1 MQTLSIMIQ
10 NLRSETSIFYLF
22 SNNHINDIV
31 QLGFDFEDEEVLGYY
46 ISFLK
51 TISLKLNASTVQF
64 FFQDNGEVSAF
75 PLYSEALRFV
85 NHKEGMVRTAV
96 RTLTLNV
103 FSIKESLVQDFVV
116 AKPANNYFSEIAILA
131 AEQCQVSIYRIV
143 KPVMNSFMPVWFV

>member
-1 MQTLSIMIQ
+1 MHFICLLSQVLQTLSIMIQ
-10 NLRSETSIFYLF
+10 NLRSETSVFYLF

-31 QLGFDFEDEEVLGYY
+31 QLSFDFEDEEVLGYY

-75 PLYSEALRFV
+75 PLYTEAIRFI
-85 NHKEGMVRTAV
+85 NHREGMVRTAV

-103 FSIKESLVQDFVV
+103 YSVSEVVVQDFVV
-116 AKPANNYFSEIAILA
+116 AKPANNYFSELAILA
-131 AEQCQVSIYRIV
+131 AEHCQVTIDSTA
-143 KPVMNSFMPVWFV
+143 F